1 MTIRPCVILGC
12 RLLAASGCTATQL
25 RKDSVQQAQAVHD
38 MEEQQVLDNLAM
50 FVYDCNSLPYFSFP
64 N

>member
-1 MTIRPCVILGC
+1 
-12 RLLAASGCTATQL
+12 LLAASGCTATQL